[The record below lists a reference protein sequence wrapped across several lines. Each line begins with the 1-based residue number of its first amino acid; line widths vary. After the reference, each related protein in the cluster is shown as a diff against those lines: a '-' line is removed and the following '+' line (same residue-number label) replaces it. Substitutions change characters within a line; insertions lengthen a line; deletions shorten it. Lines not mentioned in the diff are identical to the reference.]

1 MRRNLIIKPTPGK
14 RKEKK
19 KKKKGQNEIFVN
31 LQQKATLIGM
41 LKALKMNHNGS
52 IVQLRKN
59 LQCATVLQMHQ
70 TITGMN
76 GIPSSRKKEDLFRC
90 IRKIILPKAVDVS
103 TLTKVAV
110 GASSAEPVILPEE
123 VDVSPLT
130 VVAEEAASARTE
142 KMCWNKGNWMTF
154 MANISKQIAYL
165 GQLHLI
171 W

>member
-1 MRRNLIIKPTPGK
+1 
-14 RKEKK
+14 
-19 KKKKGQNEIFVN
+19 
-31 LQQKATLIGM
+31 M
-41 LKALKMNHNGS
+41 LKALKLNHNGS

-59 LQCATVLQMHQ
+59 LQRATVKQITQM
-70 TITGMN
+70 ITVMN
-76 GIPSSRKKEDLFRC
+76 GNPSSRKKEDLFRC
-90 IRKIILPKAVDVS
+90 LRKIILPKAVDAS
-103 TLTKVAV
+103 TLTLNTV
-110 GASSAEPVILPEE
+110 GALSAKPVILTEE